1 MVIGIDNSPLVS
13 THKLAHKIRGTGFYT
28 KHLIEALEKYHPENK
43 YVFFQ
48 QGTKP
53 QQQID
58 LFHFPYFDPFF
69 LTLPFKKLG
78 KTIITI
84 HDLTPIIFPELF
96 PIGIKGRVKYSI
108 QKQVSKRA
116 DAIITDSES
125 SKKDIIKLLSIKDN
139 KVFSIPLAAG
149 EHFKKFTVSHAQKE
163 NVLKKYNIPEKF
175 ALYVGDATPN
185 KNLPSLIDAVRIADV
200 PLVIVGG
207 AIAKEDIDRKHPW
220 NKDIV
225 YAQQAAFKNKKI
237 KIVGFVSDDDL
248 VFLYNIATVFVFPS
262 LYEGFG
268 LPILEAAAC
277 GCPVITARGGSIP
290 EVIGDAGIYINPQNP
305 YEIAKAISSVF
316 EDEKKRNDL
325 SKKGIVQAAKFSWK
339 QTAHNTI
346 KVYEKIYT
354 EA

>member
-1 MVIGIDNSPLVS
+1 MIIGIDNSPLVS

-48 QGTKP
+48 QGTRL
-53 QQQID
+53 QQNID

-69 LTLPFKKLG
+69 LTLPFRKLG

-108 QKQVSKRA
+108 QKQVSKKA
-116 DAIITDSES
+116 NAIITDSDS
-125 SKKDIIKLLSIKDN
+125 SKKDITKLLGIKGN

-149 EHFKKFTVSHAQKE
+149 EHFKKLALSSTQKE
-163 NVLKKYNIPEKF
+163 NFLKKYNLPEKF
-175 ALYVGDATPN
+175 VLYVGDATPN
-185 KNLPSLIDAVRIADV
+185 KNLPALVDAVRIADA

-225 YAQQAAFKNKKI
+225 YVQQAAFKNKKI
-237 KIVGFVSDDDL
+237 KILGFISDEDL
-248 VFLYNIATVFVFPS
+248 VFLYNVATVFVFPS

-268 LPILEAAAC
+268 LPVLEAAAC
-277 GCPVITARGGSIP
+277 GCPVITAKSGSIP

-305 YEIAKAISSVF
+305 YEIAKAISLVF
-316 EDEKKRNDL
+316 VDEKRRSEL
-325 SKKGIVQAAKFSWK
+325 AKKGIVQAEKFSWK
-339 QTAHNTI
+339 HTADNTI
-346 KVYEKIYT
+346 KIYEKIYT